1 MAEQPELPDYEFRIH
16 LLLCEIWHR
25 LYLHYVQIVQ
35 DTPHPQ
41 KHLQRLKDILSYL
54 QEHASEELSL
64 EDIAAHAGLCKSE
77 CCRFFKKYMRM
88 TIFDYL
94 LSTRIQNSIPLLMDG
109 ENITTIAGLVGFSSP
124 AYYGQIFKR
133 YMGMSPSQYKKNAAQ
148 SPSGD

>member
-1 MAEQPELPDYEFRIH
+1 ML
-16 LLLCEIWHR
+16 
-25 LYLHYVQIVQ
+25 
-35 DTPHPQ
+35 
-41 KHLQRLKDILSYL
+41 LSYL
-54 QEHASEELSL
+54 HDHYQEKILL
-64 EDIAAHAGLCKSE
+64 EQVAAQINICKSE